1 MWGTT
6 MKTYRTL
13 DQLKARMRAVKQ
25 QIEALQEE
33 RVALE
38 ADWNVLEQAQKQPS
52 MAGYRQPKKRQPQRV

>member
-1 MWGTT
+1 
-6 MKTYRTL
+6 MKTYGTL

>member
-1 MWGTT
+1 